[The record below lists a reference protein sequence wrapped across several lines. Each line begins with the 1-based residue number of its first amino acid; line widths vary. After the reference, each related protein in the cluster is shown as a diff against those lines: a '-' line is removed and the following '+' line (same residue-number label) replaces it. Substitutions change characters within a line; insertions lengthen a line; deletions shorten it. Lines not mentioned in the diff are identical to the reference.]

1 MLKGHGGNSI
11 ELARQL
17 GCSPH
22 EIIDM
27 SSNINPLGP
36 PPGLIK
42 YLKKRLAEKH
52 IMMGANPLPP
62 TDRSR

>member
-1 MLKGHGGNSI
+1 MLREHGCNSI

-17 GCSPH
+17 GCSPQ

-36 PPGLIK
+36 PPGLIHNYAGSCK
-42 YLKKRLAEKH
+42 LLCLRRV
-52 IMMGANPLPP
+52 
-62 TDRSR
+62 D